1 MTGRPQIVTETTP
14 NLVRLGDAAQAFI
27 ARNRGLFI
35 DGEWHQREARIDV
48 LDPATAKRITTVA
61 RGNAAD
67 VDLAVAAARKAFDE
81 GPWARM
87 TPAER
92 GKLVWRLG
100 DLVER
105 HADELAELE
114 AIDNGKPVTD
124 ARWGDVAFSHEL
136 LRYMAG
142 WSTKLTGETIPLS
155 QPSAFHAYT
164 LREPVGVCAQIVP
177 WNFSFMMAIWKVAPA
192 LATGCTIVLKPAEQT
207 PLTALRLAEL
217 VQEAGFP
224 DGVFNVV
231 TGLGEEVGAAL
242 AAHDAVD
249 KVAFTGSTE
258 VGKKILDAAKGNLKK
273 VSLELGGKSPMIL
286 FADADLDVAI
296 PAIASGI
303 FYNMGQTCTAGSR
316 LYVEESIA
324 EHAHEALADHAK
336 GLRIGPGLDPAT
348 QIGPL
353 VSAEQQDKV
362 LGYIRSGLAEG
373 ARLLCGGERHG
384 EVGYFVQPTILAE
397 TRPDMAVVREE
408 IFGPVLVSS
417 TFADG
422 DVASAV
428 REANN
433 SIYGLAASLFT
444 QNIDRAHSVAK
455 KIKAGTVGINT
466 HHVIDPALPFGGFR
480 QSGWGREMGWSAI
493 ELYTELKSVGV
504 ALNC

>member
-1 MTGRPQIVTETTP
+1 VTDTSP
-14 NLVRLGDAAQAFI
+14 NLARLGDAARDFI
-27 ARNRGLFI
+27 ARGRGLFI
-35 DGEWHQREARIDV
+35 DGEWRQRDAQIEV
-48 LDPATAKRITTVA
+48 FDPATAKRVTSVP

-67 VDLAVAAARKAFDE
+67 VDLAVAAARRAFDE
-81 GPWARM
+81 GPWAKM
-87 TPAER
+87 TPADR

-155 QPSAFHAYT
+155 QPAPFHAYT

-217 VQEAGFP
+217 VEEAGFP
-224 DGVFNVV
+224 NGVFNVV
-231 TGLGEEVGAAL
+231 TGLGEEAGAAL
-242 AAHDAVD
+242 AAHDDVD

-258 VGKKILDAAKGNLKK
+258 VGKKILEAAKGNLKK

-316 LYVEESIA
+316 LYVEDSIA
-324 EHAHEALADHAK
+324 DAVHEALAEHAQ

-353 VSAEQQDKV
+353 VSAEQQAKV
-362 LGYIRSGLAEG
+362 LGYIQSGVGDG
-373 ARLLCGGERHG
+373 ARLLCGGRHHG
-384 EVGYFVQPTILAE
+384 DDGYFVEPTILAD
-397 TRPDMAVVREE
+397 TAPHMAVVKEE
-408 IFGPVLVSS
+408 IFGPVLVSA

-428 REANN
+428 REAND
-433 SIYGLAASLFT
+433 SIYGLAASVFT
-444 QNIDRAHSVAK
+444 QDIDKAHAVAK
-455 KIKAGTVGINT
+455 RIKAGTVGINT
-466 HHVIDPALPFGGFR
+466 HHVIDPALPFGGFG

-493 ELYTELKSVGV
+493 ELYTELKSIGV
-504 ALNC
+504 ALKR

>member
-1 MTGRPQIVTETTP
+1 MTDTSP
-14 NLVRLGDAAQAFI
+14 NLARLGDAARDFI
-27 ARNRGLFI
+27 ARGRGLFI
-35 DGEWHQREARIDV
+35 DGEWRQRDAQIEV
-48 LDPATAKRITTVA
+48 FDPATAKRVTSVP

-67 VDLAVAAARKAFDE
+67 VDLAVAAARRAFDE
-81 GPWARM
+81 GPWAKM
-87 TPAER
+87 TPADR

-155 QPSAFHAYT
+155 QPAPFHAYT

-217 VQEAGFP
+217 VEEAGFP
-224 DGVFNVV
+224 NGVFNVV
-231 TGLGEEVGAAL
+231 TGLGEEAGAAL
-242 AAHDAVD
+242 AAHDDVD

-258 VGKKILDAAKGNLKK
+258 VGKKILEAAKGNLKK

-316 LYVEESIA
+316 LYVEDSIA
-324 EHAHEALADHAK
+324 DAVHEALAEHAQ

-353 VSAEQQDKV
+353 VSAEQQAKV
-362 LGYIRSGLAEG
+362 LGYIQSGVGDG
-373 ARLLCGGERHG
+373 ARLLCGGRHHG
-384 EVGYFVQPTILAE
+384 DDGYFVEPTILAD
-397 TRPDMAVVREE
+397 TAPHMAVVKEE
-408 IFGPVLVSS
+408 IFGPVLVSA

-428 REANN
+428 REAND
-433 SIYGLAASLFT
+433 SIYGLAASVFT
-444 QNIDRAHSVAK
+444 QDIDKAHAVAK
-455 KIKAGTVGINT
+455 RIKAGTVGINT
-466 HHVIDPALPFGGFR
+466 HHVIDPALPFGGFG

-493 ELYTELKSVGV
+493 ELYTELKSIGV
-504 ALNC
+504 ALKR

>member
-1 MTGRPQIVTETTP
+1 MTDTSP
-14 NLVRLGDAAQAFI
+14 NLARLGDAARNFI
-27 ARNRGLFI
+27 ARGRGLFI
-35 DGEWHQREARIDV
+35 DGEWHQRDAQIEV
-48 LDPATAKRITTVA
+48 LDPATVKRVTSVP

-67 VDLAVAAARKAFDE
+67 VDLAVAAARRAFDE
-81 GPWARM
+81 GPWAKM
-87 TPAER
+87 TPADR

-155 QPSAFHAYT
+155 QPAPFHAYT

-217 VQEAGFP
+217 VEEAGFP
-224 DGVFNVV
+224 NGVFNVV
-231 TGLGEEVGAAL
+231 TGLGEEAGAAL
-242 AAHDAVD
+242 AAHDDVD

-258 VGKKILDAAKGNLKK
+258 VGKKILEAAKGNLKK

-316 LYVEESIA
+316 LYVEDSIA
-324 EHAHEALADHAK
+324 DAVHEALAEHAQ

-353 VSAEQQDKV
+353 VSAEQQAKV
-362 LGYIRSGLAEG
+362 LGYIQSGVADG
-373 ARLLCGGERHG
+373 ARLLCGGGRHG
-384 EVGYFVQPTILAE
+384 DDGFFVEPTILAD
-397 TRPDMAVVREE
+397 TAPHMAVVKEE
-408 IFGPVLVSS
+408 IFGPVLVSA

-428 REANN
+428 REAND
-433 SIYGLAASLFT
+433 SIYGLAASVFT
-444 QNIDRAHSVAK
+444 QDIDKAHAVAK
-455 KIKAGTVGINT
+455 RIKAGTVGINT
-466 HHVIDPALPFGGFR
+466 HHVIDPALPFGGFG

-493 ELYTELKSVGV
+493 ELYTELKSIGV
-504 ALNC
+504 ALKR